1 MPDRALVPI
10 LSSSMP
16 TPDAGPGPGQWGHA
30 ALFQAS
36 VPSPA
41 RLSLGEGWTPLQAAR
56 ALGLELGI
64 AELWLKR
71 EDLSP
76 TGSHKARSLG
86 LMVSD
91 LKARGISQAV
101 ISSSGN
107 AAVAAA
113 AYCSL
118 AGIRLLSLVSP
129 RTAAVKLSALLRQPQ
144 LVVVSEHPVALLHH
158 AVTAWGMADLRTS
171 TNPLGSAAYRGIA
184 AELVPQGPWQDVFAF
199 ANSGATV
206 LGLADGFKLLL
217 AASERPRMHL
227 VEAAP
232 GGELTRAWYPRAQ
245 RLAASGVGDLGTRRS
260 RLAPRVRRAVR
271 ESAGWGW
278 RIGRAEMEEVLALCE
293 RHGVATSWEGLA
305 ALAAA
310 REAAR
315 TRAGGRWLV
324 VLSGAAEQ
332 LDLSPAAAPS
342 VAAAGTPAELDRI
355 LEAAGFG
362 AGSAA

>member
-1 MPDRALVPI
+1 LPYRTLVPI
-10 LSSSMP
+10 LFSSMP
-16 TPDAGPGPGQWGHA
+16 SPDPGPGPGQWDHA
-30 ALFQAS
+30 GLFQAS
-36 VPSPA
+36 VPSA
-41 RLSLGEGWTPLQAAR
+41 AQLSLGEGWTQLQAAR
-56 ALGLELGI
+56 ELGLELGI

-113 AYCSL
+113 AFCSL

-171 TNPLGSAAYRGIA
+171 TNRLGSAAYRGIA
-184 AELVPQGPWQDVFAF
+184 AELVPEGPWQAVFAF

-206 LGLADGFKLLL
+206 LGLAEGFNLLL

-227 VEAAP
+227 VEATP
-232 GGELTRAWYPRAQ
+232 GGELTRAWYPRGQ
-245 RLAASGVGDLGTRRS
+245 RTEASGVGDLGTRRS
-260 RLAPRVRRAVR
+260 RLSPRVRRVVR
-271 ESAGWGW
+271 ESGGRGW
-278 RIGRAEMEEVLALCE
+278 RVGRAKMEEALALGE

-305 ALAAA
+305 SLAAA

-315 TRAGGRWLV
+315 EGGGGRWAV

-332 LDLSPAAAPS
+332 LDLSPVDPTPTAAAS
-342 VAAAGTPAELDRI
+342 TPGELDRI
-355 LEAAGFG
+355 LTAAGFG
-362 AGSAA
+362 AGSGA